1 MVQEDKKKK
10 YSTTSNILASLA
22 GVLTIIP
29 LAPFICRFIP
39 PVMLGEWNFDL
50 IVAALI
56 AVVVVRLILW
66 LVKPLMIPACLLLL
80 AVLTV
85 NQFRDAYSFD
95 EIYADYKT
103 LAYQNWM
110 IRDNKQSDVLSINPR
125 LFENNSDKTTR
136 LLKVKVNYTDSLV
149 RNFAVE
155 HSLESFG
162 QYEAKYGMITRYFSL
177 FQYINTRFKYVPD
190 ALRDEY
196 FASARET
203 IQNGLGGDCDD
214 HSILMAACLMSIG
227 ARCRLVIVQGHMYPE
242 LYAGNKSQYDVMQQA
257 IVQLFGNQGIDRIY
271 YHEHNN
277 EYWVNLDYTAR
288 HPGGKYMNDQVK
300 RVIEL

>member
-1 MVQEDKKKK
+1 MEQDAKRKK
-10 YSTTSNILASLA
+10 YGVLTVLAPLA

-50 IVAALI
+50 IVAGLI
-56 AVVVVRLILW
+56 AVIIVRLIIW
-66 LVKPLMIPACLLLL
+66 LVKPLMVPACVVLLGI
-80 AVLTV
+80 LTF
-85 NQFRDAYSFD
+85 NQFRDSYSFD
-95 EIYADYKT
+95 EIFNDYKT

-110 IRDNKQSDVLSINPR
+110 IRDNKQSDVLSLNPR

-136 LLKVKVNYTDSLV
+136 LVKAKVNYTDSLV
-149 RNFAVE
+149 RNFAVK

-162 QYEAKYGMITRYFSL
+162 DYEAKYGMITRYFSL

-190 ALRDEY
+190 AYRDEY

-242 LYAGNKSQYDVMQQA
+242 IYAGNKSQYDIMQQA
-257 IVQLFGNQGIDRIY
+257 IVQLFHNQNIERIY
-271 YHEHNN
+271 YHEHND
-277 EYWVNLDYTAR
+277 EFWINLDYTAR
-288 HPGGKYMNDQVK
+288 HPGGKYLNDNVK
-300 RVIEL
+300 KVIEL